1 MKPYTLRCENANLI
15 LEMKNRN
22 RNAARPIRWIGSI
35 GLRQNGFTLVE
46 LLVTVA
52 IIGVLAALILPAVQ
66 SYFKRARAVGCMSS
80 LRQVYI
86 GATQFA
92 ADNQG
97 AMPYTGRIVDSSGNT
112 TGWDSFWIYKA
123 SDYAI
128 GSDQEATLMCPD
140 GPFAKGKQIS
150 PSRQPQ
156 ANYGVNARYLC
167 YLASNGA
174 VTGAMGPKTRLLRF
188 YDIPATAVL
197 YYDSGGS
204 VMTQETAKAPS
215 PAWGYIPG
223 CSLNKSVSSY
233 YAPIPK
239 VTVDAHA
246 GRHGGIINFIRGDGS
261 AGHATA
267 DTFVM
272 DSQYW

>member
-1 MKPYTLRCENANLI
+1 MEIQNP
-15 LEMKNRN
+15 
-22 RNAARPIRWIGSI
+22 NAARPIRRLGSSDFF
-35 GLRQNGFTLVE
+35 QKAFTLLE
-46 LLVTVA
+46 LLATVA
-52 IIGVLAALILPAVQ
+52 IIGLLAALLIPSIQ
-66 SYFKRARAVGCMSS
+66 SYFKRARAVGCMTS
-80 LRQVYI
+80 LRQIYV
-86 GATQFA
+86 GAMQFA

-156 ANYGVNARYLC
+156 GNYGVNARYLC
-167 YLASNGA
+167 YLANNGA
-174 VTGAMGPKTRLLRF
+174 ISSAGGAPKTRLLRS
-188 YDIPATAVL
+188 YDIPAAAVL
-197 YYDSGGS
+197 YYDAGGS
-204 VMTQETAKAPS
+204 VITQASANAPS

-223 CSLNKSVSSY
+223 YSLNKSVASF

-239 VTVDAHA
+239 VTIDAHA
-246 GRHGGIINFIRGDGS
+246 GRHGGIINFVRGDGS
-261 AGHATA
+261 AGQATA
-267 DTFVM
+267 DNFVT

>member
-1 MKPYTLRCENANLI
+1 MIMKMIAGKRC
-15 LEMKNRN
+15 
-22 RNAARPIRWIGSI
+22 AARPICRLGLT
-35 GLRQNGFTLVE
+35 GLRHNGFTLLE
-46 LLVTVA
+46 LLASVA
-52 IIGVLAALILPAVQ
+52 IISLLAALTLPSIQ
-66 SYFKRARAVGCMSS
+66 SYLTRARAQQCMSS
-80 LRQVYI
+80 LRQLYV

-97 AMPYTGRIVDSSGNT
+97 AMPYTGRIVDSAGNT

-128 GSDQEATLMCPD
+128 GSDQAATLMCPD

-150 PSRQPQ
+150 PTRQPQ

-167 YLASNGA
+167 YLANNG
-174 VTGAMGPKTRLLRF
+174 VVSGAGGEPKTRLLRS
-188 YDIPATAVL
+188 YDIPAAAVL
-197 YYDSGGS
+197 YYDAGGS
-204 VMTQETAKAPS
+204 VVTHSTANAPA

-223 CSLNKSVSSY
+223 CSLNKSVSSF

-246 GRHGGIINFIRGDGS
+246 GRHGGIINFVRGDGS
-261 AGHATA
+261 AGQARA
-267 DTFVM
+267 DTFVT